1 MEPGKVNNRDFY
13 SRFSGEDLIELT
25 NYCIAKQNTDLPPL
39 HFISAH
45 AFVEGTKSEIL
56 AEIYRSG
63 KLICDSKPLSVYLS
77 KALRIHTPHV
87 RGTSF
92 MRKLILTAPKGSRH
106 YFLGGTDDTLTG
118 IRNFI
123 RENRGSELTC
133 EYNSPEFNRAWD
145 EISPHVLDNIKSF
158 APNFVWVGMGAP
170 KQFYISAEI
179 YEKLKVTSFSVGAA
193 FDFIAGTKQECPK
206 LISNLGMEWLFRL
219 ITEPR
224 RLWRRYLIGNMEF
237 IFYLLIDFTRNLKR
251 DSNKL

>member
-1 MEPGKVNNRDFY
+1 MEHRKGINCDFLA
-13 SRFSGEDLIELT
+13 RFSGEDLTKLIDICISKEDT
-25 NYCIAKQNTDLPPL
+25 NFPPF

-45 AFVEGTKSEIL
+45 AFVEGAKSELL

-77 KALRIHTPHV
+77 KALRMHTPHI

-145 EISPHVLDNIKSF
+145 EISPHLLDNIKSF

-193 FDFIAGTKQECPK
+193 FDFIASTKQECPK
-206 LISNLGMEWLFRL
+206 LISNLGLEWLFRL

-224 RLWRRYLIGNMEF
+224 RLWRRYLIGNIEF
-237 IFYLLIDFTRNLKR
+237 IYCLLIDYSRHLKR
-251 DSNKL
+251 DSHKP